1 MPNKFWLYLS
11 FGKPIVTC
19 QIINL
24 ADLPD
29 KFVYQSKNEKEFM
42 ANIDKALSEDSAEMF
57 KKRIQFIRQNT
68 WDNRVD
74 ELLALNKQYAVS

>member
-1 MPNKFWLYLS
+1 
-11 FGKPIVTC
+11 
-19 QIINL
+19 
-24 ADLPD
+24 
-29 KFVYQSKNEKEFM
+29 M